1 LSAVFADTSYYIALL
16 HIGDE
21 YHAQARSYTEGFD
34 GRMVTT
40 AWIIT
45 ETGNALAKGANRR
58 SFVTLLADLEND
70 DRVQIVAP
78 TQSLF
83 QKGLDLYRSRMDKDW
98 SLTDCTSFVVMQET
112 GLTQALTADRHF
124 EQAGFS
130 VLLA

>member
-1 LSAVFADTSYYIALL
+1 MSAVFADTSYYIALL

>member
-1 LSAVFADTSYYIALL
+1 
-16 HIGDE
+16 
-21 YHAQARSYTEGFD
+21 
-34 GRMVTT
+34 MVTT